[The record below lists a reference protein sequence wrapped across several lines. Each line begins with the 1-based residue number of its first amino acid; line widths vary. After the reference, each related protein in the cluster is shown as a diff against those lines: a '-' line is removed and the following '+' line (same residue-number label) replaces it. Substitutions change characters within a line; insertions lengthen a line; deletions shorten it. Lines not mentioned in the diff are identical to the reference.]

1 MPELIITADD
11 CGLSE
16 GINHATI
23 ELHKKGYI
31 TSASVMSNFPAYHHA
46 FQLFRAFP
54 KLEVG
59 AHLTLTD
66 GEPVTSDIPDHA
78 PLLNNTKAFHNKFN
92 LFSRM
97 LLPSDETIVW
107 IRHEL
112 DAQLQRFILSG
123 IQPAHITTHH
133 HFHTI
138 PALRKIIY
146 ELALRYDVKWVRAH
160 EFRATIAP
168 YNLFPDTQSL
178 AGNFPF
184 ELPNY
189 ISPLRTW
196 MGRPAHEYADRLLEL
211 DGTVE
216 IVVHP
221 DSEEDP
227 TFPPSVDYGPVARHE
242 ELLYLVTLMEEIHSA
257 TV

>member
-16 GINHATI
+16 GINRATVQ
-23 ELHKKGYI
+23 LHKQGYI
-31 TSASVMSNFPAYHHA
+31 TSASVMSNFPAHRHA
-46 FQLFRAFP
+46 FQMFRAYP
-54 KLEVG
+54 TLEIG

-66 GEPVTSDIPDHA
+66 GKPVTDDIPDHT
-78 PLLNNTKAFHNKFN
+78 PLLNSEQEFHNKFS
-92 LFSRM
+92 LFSR
-97 LLPSDETIVW
+97 LLFPSDETIVW

-112 DAQLQRFILSG
+112 DAQLQRFVSAG

-138 PALRKIIY
+138 PSLRKIIY

-168 YNLFPDTQSL
+168 YNLFPYAQSL
-178 AGNFPF
+178 AGKFPF
-184 ELPNY
+184 ELPGY
-189 ISPLRTW
+189 ISPLKAW

-211 DGTVE
+211 EGTAE

-221 DSEEDP
+221 GNEDDP
-227 TFPPSVDYGPVARHE
+227 TFPINVDYGPTPRQDE
-242 ELLYLVTLMEEIHSA
+242 STYLITLIDEIRSA
-257 TV
+257 SV